1 MMIIHAV
8 SGLHGDSWSLRRP
21 ILHTT
26 RTVELDAILADLL
39 DQFGHARA
47 EPHAAD
53 APRLVQTHGS
63 AVVLA
68 GDEVFKFKKP
78 VDFGFLD
85 YSTLAKRRAMCEAE
99 VELNRRL
106 APDVYLGVVPI
117 TCEGGRALIG
127 GRGEPIEYAVHMRR
141 LPEFATLGARLA
153 AGPLWPGLLER
164 VAQTIA
170 RFHARARRGPDVAH
184 WATFECVRAN
194 CRDNF
199 TGLAPHA
206 SAVAQGDELQRL
218 EAATE
223 AELERMRSRIERR
236 AQSGLPCETH
246 GDLRLEH
253 VYAFEDGTL
262 SIVDCIEFSPRY
274 ACADP
279 VADIAFLAMDLRAHG
294 AAAEAR
300 TLLDA
305 YFAESGDDE
314 GRALVPL
321 YVAYRSTVRAK
332 VRALHAAAPSIPAE
346 QRAEAL
352 RLARAHVRLALD
364 ELAPGG

>member
-1 MMIIHAV
+1 MDCTAS
-8 SGLHGDSWSLRRP
+8 SGDVVEPPS
-21 ILHTT
+21 IAT
-26 RTVELDAILADLL
+26 TVELDAILADLL
-39 DQFGHARA
+39 DQFEHSRA
-47 EPHAAD
+47 HPHAAD
-53 APRLVQTHGS
+53 APRLVQTHAS

-117 TCEGGRALIG
+117 TCEGGRAVVG

-141 LPEFATLGARLA
+141 LPEDATLGARLER
-153 AGPLWPGLLER
+153 GPLDDALMTR
-164 VAQTIA
+164 IAHTIA
-170 RFHARARRGPDVAH
+170 AFHTRARRGPDVTR

-199 TGLAPHA
+199 EGLAPHA
-206 SAVAQGDELQRL
+206 GDVAQVGELERL
-218 EAATE
+218 AAATE
-223 AELERMRSRIERR
+223 AELERLRARIERR
-236 AQSGLPCETH
+236 AQNGVPCETH

-253 VYAFEDGTL
+253 VYVFAGGSL
-262 SIVDCIEFSPRY
+262 SIVDCVEFSPRY
-274 ACADP
+274 SCADP

-294 AAAEAR
+294 AAAAAR

-305 YFAESGDDE
+305 YFAASGDDE

-352 RLARAHVRLALD
+352 ELARAHLRLAAD
-364 ELAPGG
+364 ELAPHGPARE

>member
-1 MMIIHAV
+1 
-8 SGLHGDSWSLRRP
+8 
-21 ILHTT
+21 
-26 RTVELDAILADLL
+26 VELDAILTDLL
-39 DQFGHARA
+39 DPLAHPR
-47 EPHAAD
+47 AAD
-53 APRLVQTHGS
+53 APRLVQTHSS

-68 GDEVFKFKKP
+68 GDEVFKLKRP

-117 TCEGGRALIG
+117 TLDGGRAVIG

-141 LPEFATLGARLA
+141 LPEHATLGARLA
-153 AGPLWPGLLER
+153 RGPLDDALLVR
-164 VAQTIA
+164 IAHTVAA
-170 RFHARARRGPDVAH
+170 FHARSRRGPDVAR

-199 TGLAPHA
+199 AGLAPHA
-206 SAVAQGDELQRL
+206 DDVAPDGALRRL
-218 EAATE
+218 EVATE
-223 AELERMRSRIERR
+223 AELERQRALIARR
-236 AQSGLPCETH
+236 AQGGVPCETH

-253 VYAFEDGTL
+253 VYVFDDGSL
-262 SIVDCIEFSPRY
+262 SIVDCVEFSPRY

-294 AAAEAR
+294 ASAEAR

-305 YFAESGDDE
+305 YFAASGDDE
-314 GRALVPL
+314 GGALVPL

-332 VRALHAAAPSIPAE
+332 VRALHAVAPSIPAE

-352 RLARAHVRLALD
+352 RLARAHVQLALG
-364 ELAPGG
+364 ELTRCD